1 MTALLEVEDL
11 TVRFYTDR
19 GVVTAVDGLSYRV
32 EAGETF
38 GVVGESGAGK
48 SVAALSVLGLIDD
61 AGRIEGGEV
70 RFRGEDLLSMDE
82 SELRSVRGDEIG
94 TVFQD
99 ARAALNPA
107 YTVGEQ
113 IAETIEHH
121 LEYTPSAARDRA
133 IRLLDRVGIAE
144 AETRYADHPHELSGG
159 MCQRVAV
166 AMALSCD
173 PDLIVADEPTTALD
187 VTVQARVLDLLGELA
202 EEFDVAI
209 QLVTH
214 DLGVIAGTCDRAM
227 VMYAGEAVETA
238 PIEELYYDPKH
249 PYTAGLMGSIPRLG
263 DDSDR
268 LSTIPGSMPD
278 PTDPPPGC
286 RFHPRCPF
294 AEEAC
299 TRTDPALADPETGEA
314 ASIDADR
321 AAACLEYTEGLSGG
335 LEYAVEVVGED
346 GDHDGERTHGHDE
359 RGSGDHDERGSGDHD
374 EGGPD
379 E

>member
-11 TVRFYTDR
+11 TVRFYTEE

-48 SVAALSVLGLIDD
+48 SVAALSLLGLIDD
-61 AGRIEGGEV
+61 PGRVERGEV
-70 RFRGEDLLSMDE
+70 RFKGEDLLSIDE
-82 SELRSVRGDEIG
+82 FALRSVRGDEIG
-94 TVFQD
+94 VVFQD
-99 ARAALNPA
+99 ARAALNPV

-121 LEYTPSAARDRA
+121 LGYEPAAAKARA
-133 IRLLDRVGIAE
+133 IRLLDRVGIADPE
-144 AETRYADHPHELSGG
+144 ARYAAYPHELSGG
-159 MCQRVAV
+159 MCQRATI
-166 AMALSCD
+166 AMALSCE

-187 VTVQARVLDLLGELA
+187 VTVEARILELLAELA
-202 EEFDVAI
+202 DEFDVAV
-209 QLVTH
+209 QLVSH

-227 VMYAGEAVETA
+227 VMYAGRAVETA

-249 PYTAGLMGSIPRLG
+249 PYTAGLMSAIPRIG
-263 DDSDR
+263 DDRDR
-268 LSTIPGSMPD
+268 LETVPGTMPD
-278 PTDPPPGC
+278 LIEVPSGC

-299 TRTDPALADPETGEA
+299 ARTDPALVDPETGEA
-314 ASIDADR
+314 ATFDDDR

-335 LEYAVEVVGED
+335 LDYSVEV
-346 GDHDGERTHGHDE
+346 DGERG
-359 RGSGDHDERGSGDHD
+359 RKR
-374 EGGPD
+374 GGPD
-379 E
+379 AEAGRDAGREGDPDA

>member
-11 TVRFYTDR
+11 TVRFHTEA

-48 SVAALSVLGLIDD
+48 SVTALSVLGLIDD
-61 AGRIEGGEV
+61 PGRIEGGEV
-70 RFRGEDLLSMDE
+70 RFKGEDLLSMDE
-82 SELRSVRGDEIG
+82 SERRSVRGDQIG
-94 TVFQD
+94 LVFQD

-121 LEYTPSAARDRA
+121 LGYDPSAARDRA

-144 AETRYADHPHELSGG
+144 AETRYSDHPHEFSGG
-159 MCQRVAV
+159 MCQRAGI

-173 PDLIVADEPTTALD
+173 PDLVVADEPTTALD
-187 VTVQARVLDLLGELA
+187 VTVQARVLDLLAELA
-202 EEFDVAI
+202 DEFDVAV

-238 PIEELYYDPKH
+238 PTEELYYDPKH
-249 PYTAGLMGSIPRLG
+249 PYTAGLLGSIPRLG
-263 DDSDR
+263 DDADR
-268 LSTIPGSMPD
+268 LSTIPGTPPD

-299 TRTDPALADPETGEA
+299 TRTAPALVDPETGEPA
-314 ASIDADR
+314 TLDGDR
-321 AAACLEYTEGLSGG
+321 AAACLEYTQGLSGG
-335 LEYAVEVVGED
+335 LEYSVEVVDETD
-346 GDHDGERTHGHDE
+346 GRDG
-359 RGSGDHDERGSGDHD
+359 
-374 EGGPD
+374 GGPD